1 MKERRIGYGVLL
13 LSALVIYILS
23 NRKETLFF
31 LCALLAVAVL
41 SFCLQLAAMQGI
53 EADIRLRT
61 SCQAGQVI
69 PLNIVIRRKNR
80 LPLGA
85 MQMQLTMENKMYRET
100 REENIY
106 VKPEEKQEI
115 CREEMLL
122 MKDCG
127 SVYTTLVSLNCQDF
141 LGIFQWKKKL
151 EKQTETLVYPA
162 QLQVHVELTRRPET
176 KTSGELYDPYRKGQD
191 VSEVAGLRGYAEG
204 DSLGSIHWKL
214 SSKLD
219 NLIVREFACPANY
232 SVLILYDVMKNTD
245 GTPID
250 NERNNAV
257 LALTAALSEG
267 LIRMGLEHTVGSIS
281 SGDYQD
287 LPVYSMETQEQML
300 YHLLYRPVAEKRN
313 AGDTMYHFLRSNLKN
328 TYTKLV
334 YITPE
339 YEESV
344 IRQAAREVDLT
355 MIPVV
360 SRAEA
365 SYADAREYTVLPVDA
380 EKYREQVHHMII

>member
-13 LSALVIYILS
+13 TSALVIYILS

-53 EADIRLRT
+53 EADIRLRA

-69 PLNIVIRRKNR
+69 PLTVVIQRKNR
-80 LPLGA
+80 LPLGT
-85 MQMQLTMENKMYRET
+85 MQVQLAMENKMYQET
-100 REENIY
+100 SEESIY
-106 VKPEEKQEI
+106 VRPEEKREI
-115 CREEMLL
+115 RREESLL

-127 SVYTTLVSLNCQDF
+127 SVYTTLVSLNCQDL

-219 NLIVREFACPANY
+219 NLIVREFAYPANY
-232 SVLILYDVMKNTD
+232 SVLILYDVMKHTD
-245 GTPID
+245 GTVID

-257 LALTAALSEG
+257 LALTAALSES
-267 LIRMGLEHTVGSIS
+267 LIRMGLEHTVGSIA
-281 SGDYQD
+281 SGDYQA

-313 AGDTMYHFLRSNLKN
+313 PGDTMYHFLRSNLKN

-360 SRAEA
+360 SQAGA
-365 SYADAREYTVLPVDA
+365 SYADAREYIVLSVDA
-380 EKYREQVHHMII
+380 EKYREQIHHMII

>member
-1 MKERRIGYGVLL
+1 MKERRIGYGAVLL
-13 LSALVIYILS
+13 GALLIYILS

-31 LCALLAVAVL
+31 LCALFAMAVV
-41 SFCLQLAAMQGI
+41 SCCLQLAAMQGI
-53 EADIRLRT
+53 EADIRLRA
-61 SCQAGQVI
+61 SCRAGQEI
-69 PLNIVIRRKNR
+69 PLTIVIRRKNC
-80 LPLGA
+80 LLLGA
-85 MQMQLTMENKMYRET
+85 LQVQLAMENKMYRET

-115 CREEMLL
+115 WREEPLL

-127 SVYTTLVSLNCQDF
+127 SVHTTLVSVNCQDL

-151 EKQTETLVYPA
+151 EKRVETLVYPA
-162 QLQVHVELTRRPET
+162 QLQVQVELTRRPET
-176 KTSGELYDPYRKGQD
+176 KTSGEMYDPYRKGQD

-219 NLIVREFACPANY
+219 ELIVREFAYPANY
-232 SVLILYDVMKNTD
+232 SVLILYDVMKQTD
-245 GTPID
+245 GTVID

-257 LALTAALSEG
+257 LALTVALSES
-267 LIRMGLEHTVGSIS
+267 LIRMGLEHTVGSIG
-281 SGDYQD
+281 SGEYQN
-287 LPVYSMETQEQML
+287 LPVYSMETQEQMI
-300 YHLLYRPVAEKRN
+300 YHLLYRPVADKRN
-313 AGDTMYHFLRSNLKN
+313 PGDTMYHFLRSNLKN
-328 TYTKLV
+328 TYTKLI

-360 SRAEA
+360 YRTES
-365 SYADAREYTVLPVDA
+365 SYTDTREYTVLPVDA
-380 EKYREQVHHMII
+380 EQYREQIHHMII